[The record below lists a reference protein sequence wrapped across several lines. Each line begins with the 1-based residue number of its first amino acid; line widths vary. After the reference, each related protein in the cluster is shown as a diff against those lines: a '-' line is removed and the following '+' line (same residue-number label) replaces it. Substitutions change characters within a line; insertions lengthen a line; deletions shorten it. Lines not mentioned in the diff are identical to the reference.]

1 MKSQFLVAGLIT
13 FKFFHKLKG
22 RIISVVYTECY
33 STEYRAIAI
42 TTIGGAGRFFA
53 ALSPFIVYGLYVRD
67 TYLVF
72 LIFALMSFVP
82 MIALMSFPV
91 DATG

>member
-1 MKSQFLVAGLIT
+1 M
-13 FKFFHKLKG
+13 
-22 RIISVVYTECY
+22 YTECY

-42 TTIGGAGRFFA
+42 TTLGGTGKLFA
-53 ALSPFIVYGLYVRD
+53 ALTPFIVYGLYVRD

-82 MIALMSFPV
+82 MIALMAFPV
-91 DATG
+91 EATG